1 MSWQVVAGVLGILI
15 AAAVAAW
22 YKAKDDT
29 GTNLSEAA
37 RASSDAAL
45 AHAEAEIA
53 QKNDETRRDLNDQI
67 DTARKIADDE
77 ARRRALL
84 TILVKLR
91 GSH

>member
-15 AAAVAAW
+15 AAVVAAW
-22 YKAKDDT
+22 YKAKTDA

-53 QKNDETRRDLNDQI
+53 QKNAETRRDLNDQI
-67 DTARKIADDE
+67 DAAKKIADDE